1 MPLVKALTE
10 HVARMDAHAAAFVH
24 YGSTSQD
31 VLDTAL
37 ILCLKPCLADA
48 DRVLAT
54 AVTHLAGH
62 ARRHAG
68 AVMLGRTLMQPATP
82 ITAGLKIA
90 RWAAALHRCRL
101 RLAEARERALCIQLG
116 GAVGTLD
123 ALGDKRVRVRNGLA
137 MRLHLHEARAWHDQ
151 RDELLRLMA
160 ELAIVT
166 ETIGKIAR
174 DVSLLS
180 QAEVGEMLESP
191 PTKGVGGSSAMPHKR
206 NPVACLQALAAAVRA
221 PGLMATLLSG
231 SLGEHERALGGWQA
245 ELVTIPELVEVAGS
259 ALDALERI
267 AAGLVVNAERMKANL
282 EALQGLVFSERLAR
296 ADRPRHRSGQRA
308 GARRRL
314 VDRGPEGTTPPQ
326 RRRTRR
332 PAGAGRT
339 DRRRV
344 LARGGGDRAG
354 AGPRRDARRHRR
366 LAPRP
371 AGALRLQLDL
381 DEGELE
387 GIDVADVVLDAGRP
401 EVRLAG
407 NQVVDRLAGRP
418 AGRQLPGGQRHH
430 DVVELVTVRAGRGP
444 GREAEFGHPHAGV
457 VDSDGRD
464 GAARGCG
471 GQISLRSRP
480 AGRALS
486 RVPT

>member
-1 MPLVKALTE
+1 VSLVGQSFARDVFTQAFSAEAFVRAMLDFERALASAQGDAGVIPPDAARVIAKACTELSLKPEALASEGKRSGSLAVPLVKALTE
-10 HVARMDAHAAAFVH
+10 HVALVDTRAAAFVH

-37 ILCLKPCLADA
+37 ILCLKPCLTDA

-68 AVMLGRTLMQPATP
+68 VVMLGRTLMQPAAP

-123 ALGDKRVRVRNGLA
+123 AVGDKRARVRNGLA

-151 RDELLRLMA
+151 RDELLRVMA

-206 NPVACLQALAAAVRA
+206 NPVACLQALAAAIRA
-221 PGLMATLLSG
+221 PGLMATLLSS

-245 ELVTIPELVEVAGS
+245 ELVTIPDLVEVAGS

-267 AAGLVVNAERMKANL
+267 GGGLVVNAERMKANL
-282 EALQGLVFSERLAR
+282 EAMQGLVFSERLAR
-296 ADRPRHRSGQRA
+296 VIARDTDRASA
-308 GARRRL
+308 LAL
-314 VDRGPEGTTPPQ
+314 VDDWSAVAVKE
-326 RRRTRR
+326 RRHLRDVALAAR
-332 PAGAGRT
+332 PALAGQIDDVFSLEAVVT
-339 DRRRV
+339 E
-344 LARGGGDRAG
+344 
-354 AGPRRDARRHRR
+354 
-366 LAPRP
+366 LAPV
-371 AGALRLQLDL
+371 L
-381 DEGELE
+381 DET
-387 GIDVADVVLDAGRP
+387 
-401 EVRLAG
+401 LAG
-407 NQVVDRLAGRP
+407 VAG
-418 AGRQLPGGQRHH
+418 
-430 DVVELVTVRAGRGP
+430 
-444 GREAEFGHPHAGV
+444 
-457 VDSDGRD
+457 
-464 GAARGCG
+464 
-471 GQISLRSRP
+471 
-480 AGRALS
+480 
-486 RVPT
+486 